1 MLNKNA
7 LKMILL
13 YNMVLKNT
21 SNKFLNQVFFLKKF
35 KILIFK
41 RKTSKV
47 WIISYILDHLF
58 LQLSLYS

>member
-47 WIISYILDHLF
+47 
-58 LQLSLYS
+58 